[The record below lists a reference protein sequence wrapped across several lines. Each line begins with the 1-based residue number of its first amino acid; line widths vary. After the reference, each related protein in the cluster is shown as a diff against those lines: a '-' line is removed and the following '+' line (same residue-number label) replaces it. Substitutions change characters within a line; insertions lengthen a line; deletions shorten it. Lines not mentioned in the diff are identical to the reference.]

1 MLAQEK
7 IKGLMN
13 TVAEET
19 TQSRLWQMLDQMRS
33 ELPIHEMGVALAAL
47 LYLRWADFQEAE
59 LEAIAAFDD
68 ISYEPV
74 LPPSLH
80 WRTWHQL
87 PPEDLSLVMAERLP
101 AALHQL
107 SNSRHNPLAT
117 HLHRLAGS
125 VHKLAE
131 LPAQSFKAIVE
142 WLAAQPFETPADRR
156 QLLDVFD
163 RSLLFSVKGH
173 EGGIRPHLTPQ
184 SIALFIALLAEP
196 KEGNRIYDPCFG
208 SAGLLTAA
216 CNAVLN
222 SKKEKSAR
230 TSTANLVISGVEI
243 NSSAYIVGLTRLAL
257 AGIDDP
263 QLELGNSLERTQ
275 PNNPQQEGFDVV
287 VANPPIGMRANP
299 EVIDHFPVQTKDA
312 TGLFIQHALAQLR
325 PGGRA
330 VIVVPQGVLFR
341 GGSEKKLR
349 QFLLEQHT
357 VEAVISLPGTTFL
370 PFSSVKS
377 SILILRRGGATK
389 QIRMVDAEQFFSQ
402 GKGRQP
408 ATISE
413 AGARELAEK
422 IRELK
427 PSECCW
433 DIEAATL
440 AETEFDLT
448 PRRRD
453 QSGLDIVL
461 GAIQSEVPLVQLK
474 ECCQIMLGR
483 SVRSADLVDELPS
496 VPSLPTGQQ
505 SLFEEMRESSK
516 QQSLFSAVEPI
527 PFIRIKDINKGQ
539 ATRGS
544 SWISVE
550 AALGVEG
557 SWKLRAGDVLLSK
570 SGTIGKVGIVRN
582 GAVGAVAASG
592 LYVLRA
598 DNTRLDPHFL
608 TAYLDSSEC
617 RSWFKDRASGAV
629 ISHLTKRIIEE
640 IPVPLPPLQIQQ
652 RVAAEWREHGVEVLA
667 YLAEMLTDGGQD
679 PIAEW
684 IEKELKELPTDVET
698 ISDLLDFSLLDRL
711 AAHARP
717 LRNEA
722 AHGRHGVSV
731 LVQWLLAFNE
741 AILSLRGVSTMPHGP
756 GLLSVLQESAQGL
769 KLAGAAIK
777 GHLPNEAKART
788 LTHFIEKWLTES
800 SAALLNNAQLI
811 FSVDTATLRT
821 GEMAELVLKVK
832 NKSPLPLREIEMNT
846 SPDWGRGEIS
856 YLAENG
862 DTAFD
867 LQGMAPK
874 SVGPFTIVVRWS
886 ARTLDGHPV
895 EGKLDVAFDVLP
907 GEEKEKVDLADLGGS
922 PYVCGDPIRPERND
936 VFFGREELLEQIR
949 RQIVQSGNVVL
960 LEGNRRAGKSSILRH
975 LEGVG
980 PVPGWLGVY
989 CSLQGAEGSQEGVGV
1004 PTVAVFREIASSMAK
1019 SIAAIGIEAPLPDG
1033 SVLPAG
1039 KKIGVA
1045 RACRDGIGEE
1055 SPFADFRDYADV
1067 ALDAVEWKKLGILLM
1082 LDEFD
1087 KLQEGI
1093 DNGITSPQ
1101 VPENIRYLVQTYP
1114 RFSAILTGSRRLKR
1128 LREEYWSALYGL
1140 GTRFGV
1146 TSLPQEAAEKLV
1158 VEPVKGR
1165 LTYSRES
1172 VERANSLTNGQPYLL
1187 QCLCNRIFDMAA
1199 QLKTRSVTL
1208 DLVEQ
1213 AGDLLAENNEHFAS
1227 LWDYARSDR
1236 RRFIL
1241 GLIHKEA
1248 IREWPMPFG
1257 SLHELLSMRGIEV
1270 RDEDLIAD
1278 LEFLR
1283 ELELVELD
1291 DKGHG
1296 YLLSIP
1302 LMGRWIDRQHDF
1314 AVLQKKARMETE
1326 DYNG

>member
-1 MLAQEK
+1 M
-7 IKGLMN
+7 
-13 TVAEET
+13 AEET
-19 TQSRLWQMLDQMRS
+19 SQSSLWQLLDQMRS
-33 ELPIHEMGVALAAL
+33 MLPVHEMGVALAAL

-68 ISYEPV
+68 TAYEPV

-87 PPEDLSLVMAERLP
+87 PPQEISRVLAERLP
-101 AALHQL
+101 AAVHQF
-107 SNSRHNPLAT
+107 SNCRHNPLAT

-125 VHKLAE
+125 MDKLAE
-131 LPAQSFKAIVE
+131 LPAQSLKAIVE
-142 WLAAQPFETPADRR
+142 WLAAQPFETPTDRR
-156 QLLDVFD
+156 QLLNVFD
-163 RSLLFSVKGH
+163 RSLLFSIKGQ

-184 SIALFIALLAEP
+184 SIALFIALLADP
-196 KEGNRIYDPCFG
+196 KAGNRIYDPCFG

-216 CNAVLN
+216 CDAVLN
-222 SKKEKSAR
+222 NEKEKSAR
-230 TSTANLVISGVEI
+230 TGAAELAVSGVEI
-243 NSSAYIVGLTRLAL
+243 NSAAYIVGLTRLAL

-287 VANPPIGMRANP
+287 VANPPFGMRANA
-299 EVIDHFPVQTKDA
+299 EVIDYFPVQTKDA

-330 VIVVPQGVLFR
+330 VIVVPQGILFR
-341 GGSEKKLR
+341 GGPEKKLR

-357 VEAVISLPGTTFL
+357 VETVISLPVTTFL

-377 SILILRRGGATK
+377 NILILRRGGTTR
-389 QIRMVDAEQFFSQ
+389 QIRMVDAEQFFAQ

-413 AGARELAEK
+413 AGARELVEK
-422 IRELK
+422 IREPK

-433 DIEAATL
+433 DIDAATL

-453 QSGLDIVL
+453 QSGLDVIL
-461 GAIQSEVPLVQLK
+461 GTIQSEVPLVQLK
-474 ECCQIMLGR
+474 ECCQIMPGR
-483 SVRSADLVDELPS
+483 SVRSADLVDEQS
-496 VPSLPTGQQ
+496 DVSSLPAGQQ
-505 SLFEEMRESSK
+505 TLFDEMREKSR
-516 QQSLFSAVEPI
+516 QQNLFSVVEPI

-539 ATRGS
+539 ATRGNFR
-544 SWISVE
+544 ISAE
-550 AALGVEG
+550 AALGVKG

-582 GAVGAVAASG
+582 GAVGAVAGSG
-592 LYVLRA
+592 MYVLRA
-598 DNTRLDPHFL
+598 DNNRLDPHFL

-617 RSWFKDRASGAV
+617 RSWLKDRASGAV

-652 RVAAEWREHGVEVLA
+652 RVAVEWREHGVEVLA
-667 YLAEMLTDGGQD
+667 YLAELLTDGGKD
-679 PIAEW
+679 PIAVW
-684 IEKELKELPTDVET
+684 VEKELKDLPAEVET
-698 ISDLLDFSLLDRL
+698 ISDPLDLSLLERL

-722 AHGRHGVSV
+722 AHGRHGESA
-731 LVQWLLAFNE
+731 LVPWLLAFNE
-741 AILSLRGVSTMPHGP
+741 AVSSLRGVSTMPHGP
-756 GLLSVLQESAQGL
+756 SLLSVLQESTQGI
-769 KLAGAAIK
+769 KLAREAIK

-788 LTHFIEKWLTES
+788 LTQLIEQWLAAG
-800 SAALLNNAQLI
+800 SAAMLNNAQLI
-811 FSVDTATLRT
+811 FSADTATLRT
-821 GEMAELVLKVK
+821 GEMAELFLKVK
-832 NKSPLPLREIEMNT
+832 NRSPLPLREIEMNT

-862 DTAFD
+862 EAAFG

-874 SVGPFTIVVRWS
+874 SAGPFTIVVRWS
-886 ARTLDGHPV
+886 ARTLDGRTV

-907 GEEKEKVDLADLGGS
+907 GEEKEKVDLVDLGGS

-989 CSLQGAEGSQEGVGV
+989 CSLQAPDGGKETGV
-1004 PTVAVFREIASSMAK
+1004 PTANVFREIAYGIAK
-1019 SIAAIGIEAPLPDG
+1019 GMVSLGISVPLPDG
-1033 SVLPAG
+1033 SILPP
-1039 KKIGVA
+1039 KKRIGISV
-1045 RACRDGIGEE
+1045 ACRRGISEE
-1055 SPFADFRDYADV
+1055 APFADFRDYAEV
-1067 ALDAVEWKKLGILLM
+1067 ALETTAEHNLGILLM

-1093 DNGITSPQ
+1093 DNGVTSPQ

-1114 RFSAILTGSRRLKR
+1114 QFSAILTGAQRFKR
-1128 LREEYWSALYGL
+1128 LRKAYWSVLYGL
-1140 GTRFGV
+1140 GTPFNV
-1146 TSLPQEAAEKLV
+1146 TSLSPEAATKLV
-1158 VEPVKGR
+1158 REPVKGL
-1165 LTYSRES
+1165 LTYSKEA
-1172 VERANSLTNGQPYLL
+1172 VEKVINLCNGQPFLL

-1199 QLKTRSVTL
+1199 QLKIRSVTM

-1213 AGDLLAENNEHFAS
+1213 AGDQLVQINSHFDD
-1227 LWDYARSDR
+1227 LWNYAGSDR

-1241 GLIHKEA
+1241 SLIHKEA
-1248 IREWPMPFG
+1248 DREWPLPFG
-1257 SLHELLSMRGIEV
+1257 TLQEMLSMSGVEV

-1283 ELELVELD
+1283 DLELVEWD
-1291 DKGHG
+1291 GQKGNG
-1296 YLLSIP
+1296 YVLSIP

>member
-1 MLAQEK
+1 
-7 IKGLMN
+7 MN
-13 TVAEET
+13 AVAEET
-19 TQSRLWQMLDQMRS
+19 SQSSLWQIFDQMRS
-33 ELPIHEMGVALAAL
+33 MLPVHEMGVALASL
-47 LYLRWADFQEAE
+47 LFLRWADFQEAE

-68 ISYEPV
+68 TAYEPV

-87 PPEDLSLVMAERLP
+87 PPQDISLILTGRLP

-107 SNSRHNPLAT
+107 SNCRHNPLAT

-125 VHKLAE
+125 MNKLAE
-131 LPAQSFKAIVE
+131 LPAQTLKTIVE

-163 RSLLFSVKGH
+163 RSLLFSIKGQ
-173 EGGIRPHLTPQ
+173 EGGIRPHLTRQ
-184 SIALFIALLAEP
+184 SIAHFIALLADP
-196 KEGNRIYDPCFG
+196 KAGNRIYDPCFG

-216 CNAVLN
+216 CDTVLH
-222 SKKEKSAR
+222 SEKEKSAR
-230 TSTANLVISGVEI
+230 TGAAELAISGVEI
-243 NSSAYIVGLTRLAL
+243 NSAAYIVGLTRLAL

-287 VANPPIGMRANP
+287 VANPPFGMRAHP
-299 EVIDHFPVQTKDA
+299 EVIEHFPVQTKDA

-330 VIVVPQGVLFR
+330 VIVVPQGILFR
-341 GGSEKKLR
+341 GGPEKKLR

-357 VEAVISLPGTTFL
+357 VETVISLPVTAFL

-377 SILILRRGGATK
+377 NILVLRRGGTTK
-389 QIRMVDAEQFFSQ
+389 QIRMVDAEQFFAQ

-413 AGARELAEK
+413 AGARELVEK
-422 IRELK
+422 IREPK

-433 DIEAATL
+433 DIDAATL

-453 QSGLDIVL
+453 QSGLDDIL
-461 GAIQSEVPLVQLK
+461 RSIQSEVPLVQLK
-474 ECCQIMLGR
+474 ECCEIMLGR
-483 SVRSADLVDELPS
+483 SVRSADLVYESPNI
-496 VPSLPTGQQ
+496 PSLQVG
-505 SLFEEMRESSK
+505 
-516 QQSLFSAVEPI
+516 AVEPI

-539 ATRGS
+539 ATRGN
-544 SWISVE
+544 SWISAEVT
-550 AALGVEG
+550 LGVEG
-557 SWKLRAGDVLLSK
+557 RWKLRAGDVLLSK

-592 LYVLRA
+592 MYVLRV
-598 DNTRLDPHFL
+598 DKNRLDPNFL
-608 TAYLDSSEC
+608 TAYLDTSEC
-617 RSWFKDRASGAV
+617 RSWLKDRASGAV
-629 ISHLTKRIIEE
+629 ISHLTKGIIEN

-652 RVAAEWREHGVEVLA
+652 RVAAEWRDHGVEALS
-667 YLAEMLTDGGQD
+667 YLAELLTDGAQD
-679 PIAEW
+679 PIADWVER
-684 IEKELKELPTDVET
+684 ELKDLPTDIDI
-698 ISDLLDFSLLDRL
+698 ISDPLNFSLLERL
-711 AAHARP
+711 ASQARN
-717 LRNEA
+717 LRNKA
-722 AHGRHGVSV
+722 AHGMYGESA
-731 LVQWLLAFNE
+731 LVPWLLAFNE
-741 AILSLRGVSTMPHGP
+741 ALSALRGVSTMPLGP
-756 GLLSVLQESAQGL
+756 SLLSVLLESTRGL
-769 KLAGAAIK
+769 KRASAAIK
-777 GHLPNEAKART
+777 GHLPNEGKARA
-788 LTHFIEKWLTES
+788 LTYFVEKSLTKG
-800 SAALLNNAQLI
+800 SAALLNNAKLI
-811 FSVDTATLRT
+811 FSANTATLWP
-821 GEMAELVLKVK
+821 GETTELVLNVK
-832 NKSPLPLREIEMNT
+832 NRSSLPLREIDINT
-846 SPDWGRGEIS
+846 SPDWGRGEIV

-862 DTAFD
+862 DAAFN
-867 LQGMAPK
+867 LRGMAPK
-874 SVGPFTIVVRWS
+874 TPGPFDIVVHWT
-886 ARTLDGHPV
+886 ARTLDGRTV

-907 GEEKEKVDLADLGGS
+907 AEDKERVDSADLGGS
-922 PYVCGDPIRPERND
+922 PYVCGDPIRPDRND
-936 VFFGREELLEQIR
+936 VFFGREELLEQIS

-989 CSLQGAEGSQEGVGV
+989 CSLQGAEGSQDGVGV
-1004 PTVAVFREIASSMAK
+1004 PTAAVFREIASSMAK
-1019 SIAAIGIEAPLPDG
+1019 SITAIGIEAHLPDG

-1039 KKIGVA
+1039 KKTGIA
-1045 RACRDGIGEE
+1045 RACRSGISEE
-1055 SPFADFRDYADV
+1055 SPFADFRDYAEV
-1067 ALDAVEWKKLGILLM
+1067 ALDAVEEKNLGILLM

-1146 TSLPQEAAEKLV
+1146 TSLPKEAAEKLV

-1227 LWDYARSDR
+1227 LWDYARSDC

-1241 GLIHKEA
+1241 GLIHKETA
-1248 IREWPMPFG
+1248 GTDHLRFG
-1257 SLHELLSMRGIEV
+1257 VLLELLSRHGIEV
-1270 RDEDLIAD
+1270 SDESLIVD

-1283 ELELVELD
+1283 ELELVDLVGES
-1291 DKGHG
+1291 GNG
-1296 YLLSIP
+1296 YYVLSIP
-1302 LMGRWIDRQHDF
+1302 LMGRWIDKQHDF
-1314 AVLQKKARMETE
+1314 TVLQKKARMETE

>member
-1 MLAQEK
+1 
-7 IKGLMN
+7 
-13 TVAEET
+13 
-19 TQSRLWQMLDQMRS
+19 MLDQMRS
-33 ELPIHEMGVALAAL
+33 ELPTHEMGVALAAL

-68 ISYEPV
+68 TAYEPV

-80 WRTWHQL
+80 WRTWHHL
-87 PPEDLSLVMAERLP
+87 PPQEISLVLAERLP
-101 AALHQL
+101 AALDQL
-107 SNSRHNPLAT
+107 SNCRHNPLAT
-117 HLHRLAGS
+117 QLHRLAGPM
-125 VHKLAE
+125 HKLAE
-131 LPAQSFKAIVE
+131 LPAQVLKTIVE
-142 WLAAQPFETPADRR
+142 WLAAQPFETPTDRR

-163 RSLLFSVKGH
+163 RGLLFSIKGQ

-184 SIALFIALLAEP
+184 SIALFIALLADLGT
-196 KEGNRIYDPCFG
+196 GNRIYDPCFG

-216 CNAVLN
+216 CDAVLN
-222 SKKEKSAR
+222 RKKENSAR
-230 TSTANLVISGVEI
+230 TGAADLAISGVEI
-243 NSSAYIVGLTRLAL
+243 NSAAYIVGMTRLAL

-275 PNNPQQEGFDVV
+275 PNNPLQEGFDVV
-287 VANPPIGMRANP
+287 VANPPFGMRASP

-312 TGLFIQHALAQLR
+312 TGLFIQHSLAQLR

-330 VIVVPQGVLFR
+330 VIVVPQGILFR
-341 GGSEKKLR
+341 GGPEKKLR

-357 VEAVISLPGTTFL
+357 VETVISLPAAAFL
-370 PFSSVKS
+370 PYTSMKS
-377 SILILRRGGATK
+377 NILVLRRGGSTK
-389 QIRMVDAEQFFSQ
+389 QIRMVDAEQFFAQ

-408 ATISE
+408 AIISE
-413 AGARELAEK
+413 AGVRELVGK
-422 IRELK
+422 IREPK
-427 PSECCW
+427 ATECCW
-433 DIEAATL
+433 DVDSATL
-440 AETEFDLT
+440 ADTEFDLT
-448 PRRRD
+448 PLHRD
-453 QSGLDIVL
+453 RSGLDVIL
-461 GAIQSEVPLVQLK
+461 GAIKSAVPLVQLK
-474 ECCQIMLGR
+474 ECCHIMPGR
-483 SVRSADLVDELPS
+483 SVRSADLVEELPS
-496 VPSLPTGQQ
+496 VPFLPASQQ
-505 SLFEEMRESSK
+505 I
-516 QQSLFSAVEPI
+516 LFSAVEPI

-544 SWISVE
+544 SWIFSDAV
-550 AALGVEG
+550 LGIEG

-592 LYVLRA
+592 LYVLRVDKA
-598 DNTRLDPHFL
+598 RLDPHFL

-617 RSWFKDRASGAV
+617 RSWLKDRASGTV

-640 IPVPLPPLQIQQ
+640 VPVPVPPLQIQQ

-667 YLAEMLTDGGQD
+667 YLTELLTDSGQD

-684 IEKELKELPTDVET
+684 IEKELKDLPPDVDT
-698 ISDLLDFSLLDRL
+698 ISDPLDFSLLDRL
-711 AAHARP
+711 ASHVRP

-722 AHGRHGVSV
+722 AHGKHGEST
-731 LVQWLLAFNE
+731 LIPWLLAFNE
-741 AILSLRGVSTMPHGP
+741 AVSALRGVGTMPHGP

-769 KLAGAAIK
+769 KRAGAAIK

-788 LTHFIEKWLTES
+788 LTRLVEKWLS
-800 SAALLNNAQLI
+800 VGSAALLNNTELI
-811 FSVDTATLRT
+811 FSADTATLRT

-832 NKSPLPLREIEMNT
+832 NRSPLPLREIDMTT

-856 YLAENG
+856 YLADNG
-862 DTAFD
+862 DAAFD
-867 LQGMAPK
+867 LRGMAPK
-874 SVGPFTIVVRWS
+874 ITGPFTIVVRWS
-886 ARTLDGHPV
+886 ARTLDGRTV
-895 EGKLDVAFDVLP
+895 DGKLDVAFDVLP
-907 GEEKEKVDLADLGGS
+907 GEEKEKVDSADLGGS

-949 RQIVQSGNVVL
+949 RQIVQSGNIVL

-975 LEGVG
+975 LEGLG

-1004 PTVAVFREIASSMAK
+1004 PTVAVFREIASSIAR
-1019 SIAAIGIEAPLPDG
+1019 SIAAIGIEAHLPDG

-1039 KKIGVA
+1039 KKIGIA
-1045 RACRDGIGEE
+1045 RACRDGIGED
-1055 SPFADFRDYADV
+1055 SPFADFRDYAEV
-1067 ALDAVEWKKLGILLM
+1067 ALDAVEEKKLGILLM

-1146 TSLPQEAAEKLV
+1146 TSLPKEAAEKLV

-1165 LTYSRES
+1165 LTFSRES

-1241 GLIHKEA
+1241 GLIHKETTGPDQL
-1248 IREWPMPFG
+1248 RFG
-1257 SLHELLSMRGIEV
+1257 VLLELLSRHGIEV
-1270 RDEDLIAD
+1270 SDEDLIAD

-1283 ELELVELD
+1283 ELELVELV
-1291 DKGHG
+1291 GEPGSG
-1296 YLLSIP
+1296 YYVLSIP

-1314 AVLQKKARMETE
+1314 TVLQKKARMETE